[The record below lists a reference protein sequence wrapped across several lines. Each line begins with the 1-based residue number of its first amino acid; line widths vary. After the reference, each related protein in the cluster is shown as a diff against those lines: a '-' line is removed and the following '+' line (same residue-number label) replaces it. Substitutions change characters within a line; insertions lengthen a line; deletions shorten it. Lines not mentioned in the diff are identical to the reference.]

1 MSERRIQ
8 CPKCGGLSRDDDT
21 ASLSCSR
28 CGSSGTISDRRKPT
42 ANDRAV
48 ERIKAR
54 CTQEMDADV
63 FHAVSGRF
71 LADIIAT
78 IIREEAERGD

>member
-48 ERIKAR
+48 ERIKVLCAAASDDYDEWR
-54 CTQEMDADV
+54 
-63 FHAVSGRF
+63 
-71 LADIIAT
+71 LAAAIDD
-78 IIREEAERGD
+78 IIREEAERNE